1 MECFIC
7 FEKQG
12 KEKLCL
18 LNCSH
23 ELCETCLIHWMERKR
38 QEREE
43 EEIKCPYC
51 RQVVKFYTLDKN
63 FIEIE
68 KETVVEKKKEIGIE
82 KNSVLFLV
90 FLNCIAPLAIAR
102 LLFFSLPLCLQLCF
116 ILSITCFIS
125 ASLLMSCF

>member
-1 MECFIC
+1 MECHIC
-7 FEKQG
+7 FVDQ
-12 KEKLCL
+12 EKLCI

-23 ELCETCLIHWMERKR
+23 ELCETCLIHWMERKKK
-38 QEREE
+38 EREE
-43 EEIKCPYC
+43 EFKCPYC
-51 RQVVKFYTLDKN
+51 RRIVKFYTLDN
-63 FIEIE
+63 NYIEIK
-68 KETVVEKKKEIGIE
+68 KEIVDKKREIGIE
-82 KNSVLFLV
+82 KKSVIFLV